1 MSPASVSAI
10 LIVSSAL
17 GPGPDMPVPP
27 SDARLDDAVRRF
39 TRDRQRAVFDLTG
52 GALTIS
58 QLLDWYREDLT
69 NPRYRP
75 HAESEPESLSRYV
88 DDSELARSL
97 AEDRWNTTHTEYDWK
112 LNLQR

>member
-17 GPGPDMPVPP
+17 GPGRDVPVPL
-27 SDARLDDAVRRF
+27 SDARLDDAVRGF

-52 GALTIS
+52 WALPIS
-58 QLLDWYREDLT
+58 QLLDWYREDPT
-69 NPRYRP
+69 NPRYQP
-75 HAESEPESLSRYV
+75 YAESVPEFLSRYV

-97 AEDRWNTTHTEYDWK
+97 AEDRWNTTHTGYDWK